1 METLKSFYTSVKPWG
16 FWEPVREE
24 VMKEDPGFEKNR
36 NFLRDMKNVFMGIIW
51 QTALVAIPIFIVVKK
66 PVPALISFAISVAT
80 SIYLKIFWYN
90 RLPAD

>member
-66 PVPALISFAISVAT
+66 NGSGSDQFCHFSGHIHLSEDILVQQVT
-80 SIYLKIFWYN
+80 C
-90 RLPAD
+90 